1 MQCAWLARKAAE
13 VGRGRGEG
21 GEEVRREEDRA
32 QEAEKIFLRRQVC
45 SNIGQFWIFVSL
57 QLLLYF

>member
-1 MQCAWLARKAAE
+1 VQCAWLSRKAAA

-32 QEAEKIFLRRQVC
+32 EEAEKIFLRPEEAARERQE
-45 SNIGQFWIFVSL
+45 GEAR
-57 QLLLYF
+57 